1 MQRDLRTEL
10 FRSATLL
17 ALLDRSRRQDNCIVT
32 TSAAGTDYFP
42 LKTFWRSIRGRAIPR
57 R

>member
-10 FRSATLL
+10 LRSAALL